1 MDLLC
6 AQNRGKRIY
15 KIYKIFL
22 ETLEISYNIMYNIY
36 TIKVTEE
43 LL

>member
-1 MDLLC
+1 MDLLY
-6 AQNRGKRIY
+6 AQNRE

-22 ETLEISYNIMYNIY
+22 KTLEILYNIMYNIY
-36 TIKVTEE
+36 TIKITEE

>member
-6 AQNRGKRIY
+6 AQNRGKIY
-15 KIYKIFL
+15 KIILK
-22 ETLEISYNIMYNIY
+22 TLENLYNIMYNIY
-36 TIKVTEE
+36 TIKITEE